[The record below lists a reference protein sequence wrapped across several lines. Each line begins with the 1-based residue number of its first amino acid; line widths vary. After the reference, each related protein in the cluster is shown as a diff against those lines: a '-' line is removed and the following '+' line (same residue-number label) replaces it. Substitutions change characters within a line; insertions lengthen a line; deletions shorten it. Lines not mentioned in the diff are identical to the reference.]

1 MTVCYYDLLI
11 CALVVP
17 QSAEVC
23 RAIIHFKIVLP
34 SVVLYCFII
43 WQSAGA
49 HKDND
54 MREVMTQ
61 HSRLPGLLNLI
72 FTQYSTVLIWFNLL
86 D

>member
-11 CALVVP
+11 YALVAP

-23 RAIIHFKIVLP
+23 RAIIHFKTVLP

-43 WQSAGA
+43 WQLAGA

-54 MREVMTQ
+54 MREVMAQ

-72 FTQYSTVLIWFNLL
+72 FTH
-86 D
+86 